1 MQAITRNQDS
11 TLTVHLLPRTTQ
23 SVTGHLS
30 LDWLRSATAIECRV
44 RAPSS
49 RDNLTWAA
57 VESGFPLFS
66 ANAGLG
72 GAFEGDTS
80 IFVDSSA
87 VSLQYGDYIAV
98 GRSASESSSEM
109 TIARVV
115 GVTGEG
121 NTVLLGSPLPCDA
134 PGGADVFSLTVRVG
148 VTAAQSLDVGVGTV
162 DVRVTDADGA
172 QWVFSEPFEVVR
184 RVVAWTI
191 TPDRLQVLMP
201 SIGHLREADDFT
213 LQETIDATL
222 ANEVLPMLRGKG
234 IREHGIR
241 NAAAL
246 EAFFIACVQ
255 LHLAKNNPAIEIDR
269 LDYWQA
275 DAVTKLELA
284 LQDRDAWYLDDQ
296 TIEAPMPP
304 ESESKFLS
312 AIRVTR

>member
-1 MQAITRNQDS
+1 MQAIPRNQDS

-30 LDWLRSATAIECRV
+30 LDWLRDATAIECRV

-57 VESGFPLFS
+57 VESGFPLYVGS
-66 ANAGLG
+66 TGVAAV
-72 GAFEGDTS
+72 EGQTS
-80 IFVDSSA
+80 ISVIQPSA
-87 VSLQYGDYIAV
+87 YDLERGDYIAIKTQQTEQQ
-98 GRSASESSSEM
+98 GDYA
-109 TIARVV
+109 IARVS
-115 GVTGEG
+115 GIGLEG
-121 NTVLLGSPLPCDA
+121 NGLWIGSPLPCDVPIGSDIIA
-134 PGGADVFSLTVRVG
+134 LTVRVG
-148 VTAAQSLDVGVGTV
+148 VTAAQSLDTGVGAV
-162 DVRVTDADGA
+162 DVRVTDSTGA

-213 LQETIDATL
+213 LQETIDAAL

-255 LHLAKNNPAIEIDR
+255 LHTAKNNPAIEIDR

-275 DAVTKLELA
+275 ECVTKLELA

-296 TIEAPMPP
+296 ASETPNPPDSEA
-304 ESESKFLS
+304 KFLS